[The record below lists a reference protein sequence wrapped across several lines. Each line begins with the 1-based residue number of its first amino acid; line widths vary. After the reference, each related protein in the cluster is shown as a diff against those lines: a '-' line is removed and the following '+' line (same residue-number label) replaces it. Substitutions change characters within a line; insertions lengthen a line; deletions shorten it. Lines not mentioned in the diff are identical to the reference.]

1 MFLQIFSN
9 LSLTM
14 VYLAITLD
22 RYNQKWVLGYVIK
35 NEIVVLLSNFPLN
48 LKNTTLIILHRT
60 NIYLSITFYTFL
72 VFTFNKFL
80 RLGNWTIN
88 IWMAWHVILYTIWLL
103 PMITYCNVRIIVDIG
118 NKLHTNFI
126 SNKT

>member
-14 VYLAITLD
+14 VYLVITLD
-22 RYNQKWVLGYVIK
+22 RYNQKLILRYVIK
-35 NEIVVLLSNFPLN
+35 TKLLYYYLIFRSI
-48 LKNTTLIILHRT
+48 TTIIINHQT
-60 NIYLSITFYTFL
+60 KIYLSSTFYTFL

>member
-22 RYNQKWVLGYVIK
+22 RYNQKLILRYVIK
-35 NEIVVLLSNFPLN
+35 TKLLYYY
-48 LKNTTLIILHRT
+48 LICTFTIYIY
-60 NIYLSITFYTFL
+60 IYLSITFYTFL

>member
-22 RYNQKWVLGYVIK
+22 RYNQKLILRYVIK
-35 NEIVVLLSNFPLN
+35 TKLLYYYLIF
-48 LKNTTLIILHRT
+48 TTIIINHQT
-60 NIYLSITFYTFL
+60 KIYLSSTFYTFL

>member
-22 RYNQKWVLGYVIK
+22 RYNQKLILRYVIK
-35 NEIVVLLSNFPLN
+35 KKLLYYYLIFRSI
-48 LKNTTLIILHRT
+48 TTIIINHQT
-60 NIYLSITFYTFL
+60 KIYLSSTFYTFL